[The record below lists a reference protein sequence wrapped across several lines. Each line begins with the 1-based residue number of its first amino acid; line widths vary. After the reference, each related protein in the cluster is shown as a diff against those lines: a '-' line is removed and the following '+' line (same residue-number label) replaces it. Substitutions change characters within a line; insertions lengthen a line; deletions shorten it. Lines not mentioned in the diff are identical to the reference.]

1 MTDHVPA
8 FLERMNAAFASERSN
23 QFLLVGNVHD
33 LVDASSLE
41 GEQGFL
47 PMVNFLL
54 ARLHSRDH
62 SVIRYDIGQ
71 GIRFVHQRDRTMCRK
86 AFVRDHKG
94 GEKLFDQLLQQSR
107 SDHGIALQL
116 LSELTRLDISKPVSV
131 LIEYAELLFPASELA
146 QLSDHDRRRLAL
158 MRDWLSDPRFHAH
171 RGAVFLIAETAASVH
186 QHIRSLPQMM
196 HIDIP
201 LPDRDE
207 RLSYMQ
213 WMNTQGVQGEQVAL
227 GGDATHLADFT
238 AGMMIGDIRSLFLD
252 ARWAGK
258 ELSSQDILVEVNR
271 IIAARIGSH
280 IEIMKPS
287 HDLEDVIGQR
297 ALKQELEKQRRL
309 MDMDNADLSP
319 VGILVAG
326 ANGTGKTFLYSAW
339 AASCNRLV
347 VVLKNLRGSYF
358 GETERIF
365 EQVRS
370 VLEAL
375 GKVIVLI
382 DEADTQFG
390 KPGNDTHETEARLF
404 GALIRMMGDPNNRG
418 RIVWVLLT
426 ARPERLAPDL
436 KRNGRAG
443 LHLPIFDPEGQDR
456 EDFIAFTLAG
466 IGLDKTALDDDCQK
480 LLQQR
485 CKDFAPADFKE
496 LANQLQAACALGDEA
511 NSATLAQIL
520 DDLRPVDLA
529 NERYRQTLQALLHCS
544 RNNIIPPSLKK
555 LDRDSIEAHLAS
567 GM

>member
-1 MTDHVPA
+1 
-8 FLERMNAAFASERSN
+8 L
-23 QFLLVGNVHD
+23 
-33 LVDASSLE
+33 
-41 GEQGFL
+41 
-47 PMVNFLL
+47 VNFLL

-71 GIRFVHQRDRTMCRK
+71 GIRFVHKRDRSQCRK
-86 AFVRDHKG
+86 AFALEHKIGTGKDGERG
-94 GEKLFDQLLQQSR
+94 GEKLFDQLVNQSR

-116 LSELTRLDISKPVSV
+116 LSELTRLEIPRPVSV
-131 LIEYAELLFPASELA
+131 LIEYSELLFPAGEPS
-146 QLSDHDRRRLAL
+146 QLSDQDRRRLAL
-158 MRDWLSDPRFHAH
+158 VRDWLSDPRFHAH

-186 QHIRSLPQMM
+186 QHIRSLPLMM
-196 HIDIP
+196 HVDIP
-201 LPDRDE
+201 LPDRAE

-213 WMNTQGVQGEQVAL
+213 WMDKQGEELAL
-227 GGDATHLADFT
+227 GDNAKSLADFT
-238 AGMMIGDIRSLFLD
+238 AGMTLGDIRSLFLD
-252 ARWAGK
+252 AQWAGK
-258 ELSSQDILVEVNR
+258 ELNSEDILEEVNR

-280 IEIMKPS
+280 IEIMEPPHS
-287 HDLEDVIGQR
+287 LDDVIGQR
-297 ALKQELEKQRRL
+297 ALKLELDKQRRL
-309 MDMDNADLSP
+309 MDMDDANLSP

-365 EQVRS
+365 EQVKS

-404 GALIRMMGDPNNRG
+404 GALIRMMGDPQNRG
-418 RIVWVLLT
+418 RIVWVLMT

-443 LHLPIFDPEGQDR
+443 LHLPIFDPEGEDR
-456 EDFIAFTLAG
+456 EDFITYTLAG
-466 IGLDKTALDDDCQK
+466 IGLDRSQLDAACED

-496 LANQLQAACALGDEA
+496 LASQLQAACALGDA
-511 NSATLAQIL
+511 ADSTTLSQIL

-544 RNNIIPPSLKK
+544 RNNIIPPSLKN
-555 LDRDSIEAHLAS
+555 LDRESIDAHLA
-567 GM
+567 GGFGA